1 MPEYVSPIFEKL
13 LFPPTQM
20 EVVEDDVAVPLVVG
34 VVPAPPFGKT
44 LLEGP
49 GVLIVD
55 EGRLPCPRW
64 TKNPQVVHL

>member
-1 MPEYVSPIFEKL
+1 M
-13 LFPPTQM
+13 Q
-20 EVVEDDVAVPLVVG
+20 VVEDDRGVALVLR

-55 EGRLPCPRW
+55 EGRLPCPRSIFDSLGGAFW
-64 TKNPQVVHL
+64 YLAAILLMVE